1 VGRERCM
8 VDGLKLSIARNLNS
22 IEEKLETV
30 NIQREINTKTKPVL
44 TNVYEEEEDQSQSLN
59 I

>member
-1 VGRERCM
+1 M